1 MSKVSIFW
9 FRRGLRLQD
18 NAGLYHAL
26 KGNHPV
32 VPLFIFDREILDE
45 LEDKKDAR
53 VEFIRDTLKEMRK
66 ELKEMGSSIVV
77 RYGFPEKIWAGLLE
91 EYDIGAVYTNHDYE
105 PYAIKRD
112 DKVRKLLEENN
123 ISFHTYKDHVIFE
136 KDEVLKDDGDPYV
149 VFTPYSRRW
158 REKLES
164 KMVAVTNES
173 GEEETISYYL
183 KPYPTEDHF
192 DNFERMSTPPFPTLE
207 EMGFEQADIEIPSKT
222 VSRGLIRNY
231 DKTRDYPAKDGT
243 SRLGIH
249 FRFGTIS
256 IREKAR
262 RAKELNDTFL
272 NELIWRDFYAM
283 ILAHFPHVVDNS
295 FREKYDFIKWRNNE
309 EEFKKWCEGRT
320 GYPIVDAGM
329 RQLNQTGYMHNR
341 VRMITASFLTKH
353 LLIDWRWGEAY
364 FAKKLLDYELASN
377 NGGWQWAA
385 GSGTDA
391 APYFRIFNPTS
402 QQEKYDKNLEYVK
415 KWVPEYGTSDYPEPM
430 VDHKEARERC
440 LEVYKAGLG
449 RAEG

>member
-9 FRRGLRLQD
+9 FRRDLRLHD

-26 KGNHPV
+26 KGDHPV
-32 VPLFIFDREILDE
+32 VLLFIFDREILDE

-53 VEFIRDTLKEMRK
+53 VEFIRDAIQEMRK

-77 RYGFPEKIWAGLLE
+77 RYGFPEKTWAELLE
-91 EYDIGAVYTNHDYE
+91 EHDIAAVYTNHDYE

-112 DKVRKLLEENN
+112 DKVRKMLEEKD
-123 ISFHTYKDHVIFE
+123 IPFHTYKDHVIFE

-149 VFTPYSRRW
+149 VFTPYSRKW
-158 REKLES
+158 MEKLES
-164 KMVAVTNES
+164 KMVEFTNES

-183 KPYPTEDHF
+183 KPYPTEDYF
-192 DNFERMSTPPFPTLE
+192 DNFESMSTPPFPTLE
-207 EMGFEQADIEIPSKT
+207 DMGFERTDIEIPSKT

-231 DKTRDYPAKDGT
+231 DKTRDYPAQDGT

-262 RAKELNDTFL
+262 RAKKLNDTFL

-283 ILAHFPHVVDNS
+283 ILAHFPHVVDHS
-295 FREKYDFIKWRNNE
+295 FREKYDYIQWRNNE
-309 EEFKKWCEGRT
+309 EEFKKWCEGKT

-329 RQLNQTGYMHNR
+329 RELNQTGYMHNR

-364 FAKKLLDYELASN
+364 FARKLLDYELASN

-402 QQEKYDKNLEYVK
+402 QQEKFDKNLEYVK
-415 KWVPEYGTSDYPEPM
+415 KWVSEYGTSDYPEPV

-440 LEVYKAGLG
+440 LEAYKAGLD
-449 RAEG
+449 RAEN